1 MRRSLSLLCLVL
13 AAGACNTTD
22 STTST
27 TSVTAPTPAVI
38 TETFS
43 GTVDVGG
50 SAINPFTI
58 ALSGGQVNVI
68 LTAAGPPS
76 TIYMGLG
83 VGAYDGTACTLLTG
97 GSVVTPAAATAQ
109 LAGYLNAGAYC
120 VMVYDAGNQ
129 TASIAYSV
137 TVNHY

>member
-1 MRRSLSLLCLVL
+1 MRRSLSLLCLLL

-50 SAINPFTI
+50 NAVNPFTI

-76 TIYMGLG
+76 TIYMGIG
-83 VGAYDGTACTLLTG
+83 VGTPSASACALLTS
-97 GSVVTPAAATAQ
+97 GSVVAPAGITAQ
-109 LAGYLNAGAYC
+109 LSGTISAGTYC
-120 VMVYDAGNQ
+120 VSVFDVGNE
-129 TASIAYSV
+129 TTPVTYAV
-137 TVNHY
+137 TVTHY